1 MPRHGLSGDA
11 RPEET
16 LRAVSQ
22 GSTTDRSDTTPQ
34 LAIKSGRRYIG
45 KVTKPGD
52 FFIMYHSIRHR
63 VFDVIQP
70 ASKGNIASKIFD
82 IFIMGLIFVGI
93 ASVFIMTFDISKET
107 AIFLNELEKA
117 AIIVFSAE
125 YLLRIWTADL
135 LYPELSPV
143 RARLKYICSGMAI
156 IDLVAIL
163 PFYLPMLLP
172 VNLVGIRAI
181 RLVRLLR
188 VFKLNRYSEAL
199 VSIGEVFRTKYRE
212 ILVSMFFVFILLV
225 VASLL
230 IYYAEHDA
238 QPDKFPNAFSGL
250 WWAVATLTTVGYGDI
265 YPVTAIGRLLGAV
278 IAVMGIGMVAVPTS
292 ILSSGFMEL
301 LAKKD
306 HDAGD
311 DEKKEKPAYC
321 PHCGKKL

>member
-1 MPRHGLSGDA
+1 MKR
-11 RPEET
+11 T
-16 LRAVSQ
+16 
-22 GSTTDRSDTTPQ
+22 
-34 LAIKSGRRYIG
+34 
-45 KVTKPGD
+45 
-52 FFIMYHSIRHR
+52 

-70 ASKGNIASKIFD
+70 ASRGNIASKIFD
-82 IFIMGLIFVGI
+82 LFIMALIFIGI

-107 AIFLNELEKA
+107 AHLLNELEKA

-125 YLLRIWTADL
+125 YLLRIWTANM
-135 LYPELSPV
+135 LYPELSPA
-143 RARLKYICSGMAI
+143 RARLKYILSGMAI

-199 VSIGEVFRTKYRE
+199 VSIGEVFKKKYRE

-301 LAKKD
+301 LSQKS
-306 HDAGD
+306 GD
-311 DEKKEKPAYC
+311 PGDGEEKEKPSYC